1 MENTPGTITID
12 KQDLNQIRDMAIQIY
27 NDSRDKQNAQCI
39 LEALEVHL
47 NARGYK
53 IKFEV
58 VTSKNDIRKYTGS
71 VDEF

>member
-1 MENTPGTITID
+1 MENTLGTITID
-12 KQDLNQIRDMAIQIY
+12 KQDLNQIRDLAIQIY

-39 LEALEVHL
+39 IEALEVHL
-47 NARGYK
+47 KSRGYK
-53 IKFEV
+53 VTFDV